1 MSFCI
6 MDNIKLDAKEKLL
19 EHLRKHLG
27 VAAGQLLDNY
37 TMFSPLKQNSEEEQ

>member
-1 MSFCI
+1 

-27 VAAGQLLDNY
+27 AAAGQLLDNY